1 MNIFQVIDSYQYEM
15 ESRYQEKSMLTNLF
29 TEHKFIGWL
38 GLFIV
43 FFSIFAIFVFQF
55 LEWESSENKILTIA
69 EVNLVLIN
77 KLNFSIIRKRP
88 DFLSE
93 PISKLNG

>member
-1 MNIFQVIDSYQYEM
+1 MAEIIIRQFNDLLIMNIFQVIDSYQYEM

-43 FFSIFAIFVFQF
+43 FFSIFAIFFF
-55 LEWESSENKILTIA
+55 N
-69 EVNLVLIN
+69 
-77 KLNFSIIRKRP
+77 
-88 DFLSE
+88 FLSGKVMT
-93 PISKLNG
+93 IIKVKKI